1 MTLASRCFTFLFSAF
16 FIFKRDLAIRF
27 NRTFFGLIWFFISAL
42 FLLILS
48 LFINI
53 NISGVTNYSII
64 PFLFLKI
71 IFWQLFTDTW
81 NEPLRFQRR
90 AKIFMRNSSM
100 NVSLIPFSG
109 LISSTIIFLLRFV
122 LFILMGLYFGLE
134 FNLNYL
140 FLIIIFIY
148 LSIFGFSLG
157 LLLSSTVIL
166 LNDVRYITPLIQLFL
181 LIITPVF
188 IVLNLPEYVNT
199 LNPLFQSFINI
210 ELIIDA
216 QKNSIHYDYF
226 YSIIIIILLFIFS
239 FYIYNLTIKKSY
251 RHLGL

>member
-1 MTLASRCFTFLFSAF
+1 MTLASKCFTFLFSSF
-16 FIFKRDLAIRF
+16 FIFRRDLAIRF

-48 LFINI
+48 IFINI
-53 NISGVTNYSII
+53 SVSVVNDYSIF
-64 PFLFLKI
+64 PLLFLQI
-71 IFWQLFTDTW
+71 IFWQLFTDSW

-90 AKIFMRNSSM
+90 AKVFMRNSSM
-100 NVSLIPFSG
+100 NVNLIPFAG
-109 LISSTIIFLLRFV
+109 LISSAIIFLLRLV
-122 LFILMGLYFGLE
+122 LFIFMGLYFDLE
-134 FNLNYL
+134 FNLNYS

-148 LSIFGFSLG
+148 LSISGYSLG

-181 LIITPVF
+181 LLITPVF

-210 ELIIDA
+210 HLIVKS
-216 QKNSIHYDYF
+216 KNFISNDYI
-226 YSIIIIILLFIFS
+226 YSIIIIILFFIFS
-239 FYIYNLTIKKSY
+239 SYVYNRTIKKSY

>member
-1 MTLASRCFTFLFSAF
+1 MTLTSKSFTFLFSAF

-48 LFINI
+48 IFINI
-53 NISGVTNYSII
+53 SVSGVTNYSII
-64 PFLFLKI
+64 PLLFLKI
-71 IFWQLFTDTW
+71 IFWQLFTDSW

-100 NVSLIPFSG
+100 NVSLIPFAG

-122 LFILMGLYFGLE
+122 LFIFFALYFNLD
-134 FNLNYL
+134 FHLNYL
-140 FLIIIFIY
+140 FLLITFVY
-148 LSIFGFSLG
+148 LAIFGYSLG

-166 LNDVRYITPLIQLFL
+166 LNDVRYIIPLIQLFL
-181 LIITPVF
+181 LLITPVF

-199 LNPLFQSFINI
+199 FNPLFQSFINI
-210 ELIIDA
+210 ELIIES
-216 QKNSIHYDYF
+216 QNFISYGYI
-226 YSIIIIILLFIFS
+226 YSLIIILIFFFS
-239 FYIYNLTIKKSY
+239 FYIYKLTIKKAY

>member
-1 MTLASRCFTFLFSAF
+1 MTLAPKSFTFLFSAF

-48 LFINI
+48 IFINI
-53 NISGVTNYSII
+53 SVSGATNYSII
-64 PFLFLKI
+64 PLLFLKI
-71 IFWQLFTDTW
+71 IFWQLFTDSW

-100 NVSLIPFSG
+100 NVSLIPFAG

-122 LFILMGLYFGLE
+122 LFIFFALYFNLD

-140 FLIIIFIY
+140 FLLITFAY
-148 LSIFGFSLG
+148 LAIFGYSLG
-157 LLLSSTVIL
+157 LLLSSTAIL

-181 LIITPVF
+181 LLITPVF

-199 LNPLFQSFINI
+199 FNPLFQSFINI
-210 ELIIDA
+210 ELIIGS
-216 QKNSIHYDYF
+216 QNFISYGYI
-226 YSIIIIILLFIFS
+226 YSLVIILIFFFS
-239 FYIYNLTIKKSY
+239 SYIYKLTIKKAY

>member
-1 MTLASRCFTFLFSAF
+1 MTLTSNCFSFLFSSF
-16 FIFKRDLAIRF
+16 FIFRRDLAIRF

-48 LFINI
+48 IFINI
-53 NISGVTNYSII
+53 SVSGVNDYSII
-64 PFLFLKI
+64 PLLFLKI
-71 IFWQLFTDTW
+71 IYWQLFTDSW

-90 AKIFMRNSSM
+90 AKVFMRNSSM
-100 NVSLIPFSG
+100 NVNLIPFAG
-109 LISSTIIFLLRFV
+109 LISSAIIFLLRLV
-122 LFILMGLYFGLE
+122 LFIFMGLYFDLE
-134 FNLNYL
+134 FNMNYS

-148 LSIFGFSLG
+148 LSIIGYSLG

-181 LIITPVF
+181 LLITPVF
-188 IVLNLPEYVNT
+188 IVLNLPEYLNT

-210 ELIIDA
+210 DLIVKS
-216 QKNSIHYDYF
+216 KNFISNDYI
-226 YSIIIIILLFIFS
+226 YSIIIIILFFIFS
-239 FYIYNLTIKKSY
+239 SYVYNLTIKKSY